1 MQVPFKRALV
11 GDQTGVVVKVPADT
25 TGMMLPSAGAG
36 VVAVVGQF
44 SRGRY
49 DKPFLVDR
57 SKVQQALGK
66 PKSMRA
72 NRQNEAHVQAYEAA
86 LRGAS
91 GIVVSRVVSA
101 EAKLKWI
108 IVQNDA
114 EKPIVLSADEV
125 KPAKEQN
132 PNMIFAFRLKNAI
145 SDGVV
150 VQVKYNKT
158 TKRFSVVVREDSTAT
173 AAAGGSGVIIPEF
186 V

>member
-11 GDQTGVVVKVPADT
+11 GDQTGVVVNVPVDT
-25 TGMMLPSAGAG
+25 TGMMLPSAGLG
-36 VVAVVGQF
+36 VVATVGQF

-49 DKPFLVDR
+49 DKPFFVDR
-57 SKVQQALGK
+57 SKVQQVLGK

-91 GIVVSRVVSA
+91 GLVVSRIVSA
-101 EAKLKWI
+101 EAKLKWV

-114 EKPIVLSADEV
+114 ENPLALSKGEV
-125 KPAKEQN
+125 KPTKEQN
-132 PNMIFAFRLKNAI
+132 PKMIFAFRLKNAI

-150 VQVKYNKT
+150 IQVKYNKA
-158 TKRFSVVVREDSTAT
+158 TKRFGVVVREVETVN
-173 AAAGGSGVIIPEF
+173 GVPPELPPELLS
-186 V
+186 